1 MNVMRT
7 VLPVMRPAA
16 RWACPYDF
24 LHGRAHFS
32 DPADL
37 VMCVIKFEG
46 SALRRGRALY
56 PPALPGGAAYRAA
69 QSNSAVAEFDMFGA
83 EIGQARFRMAA
94 PTKANVFC
102 RPLNLVDA
110 RLPEGPTGTLNK
122 IVAAVFSAGSPR
134 TRLDMSGDCGTS

>member
-1 MNVMRT
+1 MR
-7 VLPVMRPAA
+7 
-16 RWACPYDF
+16 
-24 LHGRAHFS
+24 FS
-32 DPADL
+32 LTHHTKRL

-46 SALRRGRALY
+46 SALRRGGPCAR
-56 PPALPGGAAYRAA
+56 PHCRGAAHRAA

-94 PTKANVFC
+94 PTKANVFAD
-102 RPLNLVDA
+102 PLNLVDA